1 MKRLGENEHTLQFY
15 EVHETKHSIY
25 LVLEYL
31 PGGTLLKEI
40 TFKTLTENE
49 VKIII
54 KIILRGLE
62 YCHSKRIMHRDL
74 KPENLMLVSK
84 KVVYKIK
91 IIDFGLA

>member
-74 KPENLMLVSK
+74 KLDNLLLKRKGDFTS
-84 KVVYKIK
+84 IK